1 MGSNFGKNYC
11 ISIFGESHGIALGI
25 NIDGI
30 PSGTE
35 LDLDFIREEMKRRAP
50 GRSELATPRVE
61 KDEFEILS
69 GFING
74 KTTGTP
80 LAMIVRNAD
89 QRSKDYSEIA
99 KKPRPGHADWPGM
112 NRYNGFNDI
121 RGSGHFSGRI
131 TAPLVFSGAIA
142 KQLLK
147 EKGILIAAHIK
158 SMKNI
163 KDRDFEESDITQ
175 ENIEKWRKMIL
186 PVLNEE
192 IIPKMEETILKAK
205 ENKDSVGGI
214 VEITVIGMKPG
225 IGNPF
230 FESMESE
237 LARMMFSVPSIK
249 GIEFGA
255 GFDIAKMTGYEANDE
270 MYYDEKGEVKSYTNN
285 NGGLIGGITNG
296 MPINFKVAIKPPASI
311 GKRQKTVNIETEKDD
326 FLEVT
331 GRHDPAIVP
340 RAIVVLE
347 AATAIVILDQLLEVR
362 KYNV

>member
-1 MGSNFGKNYC
+1 M
-11 ISIFGESHGIALGI
+11 
-25 NIDGI
+25 
-30 PSGTE
+30 
-35 LDLDFIREEMKRRAP
+35 DFIREEMKRRAP
-50 GRSELATPRVE
+50 GRSKLATPRVE

-80 LAMIVRNAD
+80 LAMIIRNAD

-99 KKPRPGHADWPGM
+99 KKPRPGHADWSGM

-186 PVLNEE
+186 PVLDEE
-192 IIPKMEETILKAK
+192 IIPKMEEAILKAK

-237 LARMMFSVPSIK
+237 LARMMFSVPAVK

-255 GFDIAKMTGYEANDE
+255 GFGIAKMTGYEANDE

>member
-1 MGSNFGKNYC
+1 
-11 ISIFGESHGIALGI
+11 
-25 NIDGI
+25 
-30 PSGTE
+30 
-35 LDLDFIREEMKRRAP
+35 
-50 GRSELATPRVE
+50 
-61 KDEFEILS
+61 
-69 GFING
+69 
-74 KTTGTP
+74 
-80 LAMIVRNAD
+80 
-89 QRSKDYSEIA
+89 
-99 KKPRPGHADWPGM
+99 
-112 NRYNGFNDI
+112 
-121 RGSGHFSGRI
+121 
-131 TAPLVFSGAIA
+131 
-142 KQLLK
+142 
-147 EKGILIAAHIK
+147 
-158 SMKNI
+158 
-163 KDRDFEESDITQ
+163 
-175 ENIEKWRKMIL
+175 MIL

-205 ENKDSVGGI
+205 ENKDSIGGT
-214 VEITVIGMKPG
+214 VEITVTGMKPG

-285 NGGLIGGITNG
+285 NGGLIGGITNS

-311 GKRQKTVNIETEKDD
+311 GKRQKTVNLETEKDD

-347 AATAIVILDQLLEVR
+347 AATAIVILDQLLEAR
-362 KYNV
+362 KYNI